1 MANSD
6 VCATGAAL
14 RDVSNSPASAQQD
27 CSDVIHISVFFDGT
41 GNNKDADE
49 QTKSWSNIARIWQS
63 ARMFANGNANSNTYP
78 IYISGVGTPFNGKPL
93 FPGDANDI
101 AIEDNYL
108 GGAAGAGGSRR
119 LDYGQQQINDA
130 LRDVLLGNAKALGGK
145 VAKYAAAGQQQS
157 FGEVNKALGKHRLIK
172 QINVSIFGFSRGAA
186 LARAFCNQWLWQCK
200 EDRGKLSYEGYPIR
214 FVFLGLFDTV
224 ASFGLPATNSANN
237 LALGGFK
244 GRDLVVDE
252 RVERCVHYVAAH
264 ELRFA
269 FPVDLIRRDSKLAG
283 NWLEKVYPGVHSD
296 IGGGYQPTEQGI
308 DNNYSRIPMRDM
320 MRESLLVGTRL
331 LGYDDLARNQ
341 AYKALFQERF
351 ECKPATE
358 AAYKAYS
365 AACNPGGSVE
375 RQVQKHMEQLYSAY
389 GTLHRAGGESVT
401 QREHRMGHSWSRV
414 APDDMAKELAN
425 YDKAIK
431 DLLKAGDSGR
441 SSVNPVTHMTNG
453 AYIIRKGIY
462 AMWIAPEAWQR
473 DAWKKS
479 ANDGVMSFIHTYV
492 HDSKVGF
499 MSNAEPFSYFSKR
512 GIGESSR
519 SIQGWFEDR
528 VARPVDKAYESTVDA
543 ASRGIEKGAEAA
555 KKAQDAVVDKA
566 QQARDAIAEKA
577 QQAKEAITETATKVQ
592 RAATEVSTKVENA
605 AGAAVNQG
613 QQAVQS
619 FGNTVGQA
627 TQDAVSGLQSAWQW
641 VTH

>member
-214 FVFLGLFDTV
+214 FVHLGLFDTV

-308 DNNYSRIPMRDM
+308 DNN
-320 MRESLLVGTRL
+320 
-331 LGYDDLARNQ
+331 
-341 AYKALFQERF
+341 
-351 ECKPATE
+351 
-358 AAYKAYS
+358 
-365 AACNPGGSVE
+365 
-375 RQVQKHMEQLYSAY
+375 
-389 GTLHRAGGESVT
+389 
-401 QREHRMGHSWSRV
+401 
-414 APDDMAKELAN
+414 
-425 YDKAIK
+425 
-431 DLLKAGDSGR
+431 
-441 SSVNPVTHMTNG
+441 
-453 AYIIRKGIY
+453 
-462 AMWIAPEAWQR
+462 
-473 DAWKKS
+473 
-479 ANDGVMSFIHTYV
+479 
-492 HDSKVGF
+492 
-499 MSNAEPFSYFSKR
+499 
-512 GIGESSR
+512 
-519 SIQGWFEDR
+519 
-528 VARPVDKAYESTVDA
+528 
-543 ASRGIEKGAEAA
+543 
-555 KKAQDAVVDKA
+555 
-566 QQARDAIAEKA
+566 
-577 QQAKEAITETATKVQ
+577 
-592 RAATEVSTKVENA
+592 
-605 AGAAVNQG
+605 
-613 QQAVQS
+613 
-619 FGNTVGQA
+619 
-627 TQDAVSGLQSAWQW
+627 
-641 VTH
+641 